1 MSDKRKQPQGWEAL
15 AEVRRV
21 AVIAAHADD
30 VETMMGG
37 TLIGLR
43 ERGVTV
49 SLLLATAGDRGSN
62 DPQWTRKTLTAAR
75 QDEARAAAAQLGIER
90 IEFLGHPDGELRATL
105 GLRAAVARFYRETQ
119 ADTVCTFDPG
129 GFLLNHPDH
138 RAVGRTALDALIPA
152 SMALYHPKQLS
163 DTVARAVV
171 KRVLLWAPAV
181 ADVLIDVSAVYEQ
194 KLAACLLHA
203 GQFPDP
209 TRLDWLRGMDGERG
223 KQLGVE
229 YAEGF
234 GLHETF

>member
-1 MSDKRKQPQGWEAL
+1 MSDSKQPQGWEAL

-30 VETMMGG
+30 METMMGG

-43 ERGVTV
+43 ARGATI

-62 DPQWTRKTLTAAR
+62 EPQGTRKTLTAAR
-75 QDEARAAAAQLGIER
+75 QDEARAAAAQLGVER
-90 IEFLGHPDGELRATL
+90 VEFLGHPDGELRPTL
-105 GLRAAVARFYRETQ
+105 GLRAAIARFYRATQ

-163 DTVARAVV
+163 DTVARAAV
-171 KRVLLWAPAV
+171 KRVLLWTPAT
-181 ADVLIDVSAVYEQ
+181 ADVLIDVSPVYEQ

-203 GQFPDP
+203 SQFPDP
-209 TRLDWLRGMDGERG
+209 TRLDWLRGLDGERG
-223 KQLGVE
+223 KRLGVP

-234 GLHETF
+234 GLHATF